1 MTERPIPANYR
12 LEAGSSLDRA
22 RLVKFMQRAYRELG
36 ATDGSAHLADT
47 VERHFSASAQLWWLI
62 EKSSVQPSGLPG
74 TNRSDPSGCLW
85 LGEAIDQ
92 RSGLKQAYVF
102 LLYVNPNHRQQ
113 GLGTALMHHAQ
124 QWAVQQ
130 GYSQIGLQVFEDNA
144 PALKLYQK
152 LGYRSQARWLSLD
165 I

>member
-1 MTERPIPANYR
+1 MTDCPIPAGYR
-12 LEAGSSLDRA
+12 LESGSSLDRA

-36 ATDGSAHLADT
+36 ATDAIAHLADT
-47 VERHFSASAQLWWLI
+47 VERHFSASSQLWWLV
-62 EKSSVQPSGLPG
+62 EKLSTRPSGLPG
-74 TNRSDPSGCLW
+74 TDRPDPLGCLW

-102 LLYVNPNHRQQ
+102 LLYVNPDHRQQ

-124 QWAVQQ
+124 QWAAQQ

-152 LGYRSQARWLSLD
+152 LGYRPQARWLSLD

>member
-1 MTERPIPANYR
+1 MAEHPILTNYC
-12 LEAGSSLDRA
+12 LEAGSVLDRA

-36 ATDGSAHLADT
+36 TTDAIAHLADT
-47 VERHFSASAQLWWLI
+47 VERHFSASSQLWWLV
-62 EKSSVQPSGLPG
+62 EKLAVQPSGLPG
-74 TNRSDPSGCLW
+74 TNRPDPSGCLW

-92 RSGLKQAYVF
+92 RSELKQAYVF
-102 LLYVNPNHRQQ
+102 LLYVNPVHRQQ

-124 QWAVQQ
+124 QWAAQQ

-144 PALKLYQK
+144 PALKLYRK

>member
-1 MTERPIPANYR
+1 MAERPIPANYR
-12 LEAGSSLDRA
+12 LEVGASLDRA

-36 ATDGSAHLADT
+36 ATDASAHLADT
-47 VERHFSASAQLWWLI
+47 VERHFSARSQLWWLV

-74 TNRSDPSGCLW
+74 TNRPDPSGCLW

-102 LLYVNPNHRQQ
+102 LLYVSPDHRQQ
-113 GLGTALMHHAQ
+113 GLGTALMRHAHE
-124 QWAVQQ
+124 WAVQQ

-144 PALKLYQK
+144 PALKLYRK

-165 I
+165 V

>member
-1 MTERPIPANYR
+1 MAEYPIPTDYC
-12 LEAGSSLDRA
+12 LEAGSALDRA

-36 ATDGSAHLADT
+36 ATDAIAHLADT
-47 VERHFSASAQLWWLI
+47 VERHFSASSRLWWLV

-74 TNRSDPSGCLW
+74 TNRPDSSGCLW

-102 LLYVNPNHRQQ
+102 LLYVNPDQRQQ
-113 GLGTALMHHAQ
+113 GLGTALMHHAHE
-124 QWAVQQ
+124 WAAQQ

-152 LGYRSQARWLSLD
+152 LGYRSQARWLSLN